1 MYNTQTVID
10 EDYLQRAVELITWL
24 TFNHCIN
31 LWLTYQYELLN
42 WPCNSI
48 EIIELLHT
56 HCRIPH
62 KNGLQF
68 CLYPSMKSNDMPLS
82 PYFESFA
89 LFLSVILN
97 GQVV

>member
-1 MYNTQTVID
+1 MID
-10 EDYLQRAVELITWL
+10 TRDYLQRAVELITWL
-24 TFNHCIN
+24 LNFQSLHQFMADISICVA
-31 LWLTYQYELLN
+31 LLA
-42 WPCNSI
+42 CNSI